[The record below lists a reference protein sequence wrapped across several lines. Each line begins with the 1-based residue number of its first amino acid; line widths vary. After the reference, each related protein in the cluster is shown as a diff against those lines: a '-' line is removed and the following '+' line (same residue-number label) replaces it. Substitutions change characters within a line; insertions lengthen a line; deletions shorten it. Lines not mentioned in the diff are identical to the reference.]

1 MKQAVIAL
9 IAAGCCMLVVRDVY
23 THVIRPVRQ
32 TRRLRERQMDA
43 LGLALHTPGAR

>member
-1 MKQAVIAL
+1 MKHTILAL
-9 IAAGCCMLVVRDVY
+9 IAAGCCCLIVRDVY